1 MDETISKR
9 YGATGVWITDTAT
22 YSDGLDV
29 VKLNDKRI
37 GTLVATFIGELKDA
51 ISAAPPLNSLSALLD
66 PDMRLHSRQFQKNGD
81 SVTATFT
88 YGVFEDETPS
98 YTMNA
103 QPKKISLL
111 SSSRFA
117 KISDV
122 ERVLAQAYLNGM
134 TDATTVWRN
143 KKGTSAEIAESVP
156 AEERKNWERTT
167 LGSLVSRYASG
178 STIPRRRSCKSR
190 IGNKINSNVCV
201 CEGSVVNQ
209 KVCTRKSRDKLP
221 PTNTPRVC
229 PCVDAQV
236 RLRKVFHNTNT
247 IISGGIIIR
256 HKNSTIKGPH
266 GFLTFRI
273 SGKAAGEEC
282 RRKDNNESKNFF
294 HNATKLN
301 AKT

>member
-178 STIPRRRSCKSR
+178 ST
-190 IGNKINSNVCV
+190 V
-201 CEGSVVNQ
+201 
-209 KVCTRKSRDKLP
+209 
-221 PTNTPRVC
+221 
-229 PCVDAQV
+229 V
-236 RLRKVFHNTNT
+236 RLARKGVKSLNADSITWTETKTTRSADVPSRLGERSSPRGNNP
-247 IISGGIIIR
+247 SG
-256 HKNSTIKGPH
+256 HKWIMKSV
-266 GFLTFRI
+266 
-273 SGKAAGEEC
+273 
-282 RRKDNNESKNFF
+282 ESKQTANDTDGNPRF
-294 HNATKLN
+294 TTTTVWETDDDDSEGKDS
-301 AKT
+301 